1 MSLNV
6 SAGDDWLNPTTDAE
20 NARKALDFS
29 RLYVEVFV
37 NSPAG
42 ARLLAHWDSALIR
55 KRVPVNA
62 TVNEYVATEAQRAF
76 VQGIIDQIRVVQAQ
90 GG

>member
-1 MSLNV
+1 MS
-6 SAGDDWLNPTTDAE
+6 DDWLNPATTDDS
-20 NARKALDFS
+20 ARKALDFS

-42 ARLLAHWDSALIR
+42 ARLLEQWDSALIR

-76 VQGIIDQIRVVQAQ
+76 VQGILDQIRIVQAQ

>member
-1 MSLNV
+1 MS
-6 SAGDDWLNPTTDAE
+6 DWLNDAGTE
-20 NARKALDFS
+20 TQQEQVRKALDFA

-42 ARLLAHWDSALIR
+42 ARLLEHWDTTLVR

-62 TVNEYVATEAQRAF
+62 TQNEYVATEAQRAF
-76 VQGIIDQIRVVQAQ
+76 VQGISDQIRIVQAQ